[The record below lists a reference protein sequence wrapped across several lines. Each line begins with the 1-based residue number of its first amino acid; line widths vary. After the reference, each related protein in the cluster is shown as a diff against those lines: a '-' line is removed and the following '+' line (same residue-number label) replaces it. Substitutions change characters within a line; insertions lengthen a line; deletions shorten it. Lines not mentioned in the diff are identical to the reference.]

1 MSRVPYPEDR
11 VLAPGSLLLA
21 TRRLIE
27 RFSYA
32 NCREQPQQT
41 HRCRQIVAALIF
53 IAVISYKYP
62 QSETDIGGETAHD
75 H

>member
-1 MSRVPYPEDR
+1 M
-11 VLAPGSLLLA
+11 LLA

-32 NCREQPQQT
+32 NCRAQAQQT
-41 HRCRQIVAALIF
+41 RRCPQIVAALIF
-53 IAVISYKYP
+53 IALISYKYS
-62 QSETDIGGETAHD
+62 QSETDIGRETAHD